1 MSKMK
6 ALVAYGPHDLRCEEI
21 DMPQYQADEVLI
33 AVKACGICGSDVP
46 RAVQGA
52 VHNYPI
58 VFGHEFSGCVTAV
71 GSQVTHV
78 KVGDRVTAAPL
89 LPCGTCKFCQM
100 GRPAMCQDY
109 DFLGSRRNGAFAEY
123 VAIKATNVVKLSDD
137 TDYLSGAMIE
147 PITVALHG
155 VSRVNIEA
163 GATVAVFG
171 AGTIGLLTLQC
182 LRAIGAGKIYVIDV
196 VDAKLAL
203 AKELGADDVINGMTC
218 DPVQYMSEHGQPSA
232 VFETAGT
239 PITQRQSVEVVEKLG
254 KVSFIGTATKDFVLP
269 PHSFEKIL
277 RGELEVT
284 GSWMSYSAPYPGY
297 EWPAAAL
304 LLAQNKIKTDK
315 LITHKFKLE
324 DGIAAFDTMVDKNS
338 QAIKVMFVME

>member
-6 ALVAYGPHDLRCEEI
+6 ALVAYGPKDLRLEQI
-21 DMPQYQADEVLI
+21 DIPQYQEDEVLI
-33 AVKACGICGSDVP
+33 QVKACGICGSDVP

-52 VHNYPI
+52 VHNYPM
-58 VFGHEFSGCVTAV
+58 VFGHEFSGCVVAV
-71 GSQVTHV
+71 GSQVDHV
-78 KVGDRVTAAPL
+78 KKGDRVTAAPL
-89 LPCGTCKFCQM
+89 LPCGTCNFCQI
-100 GRPAMCQDY
+100 GRPAMCQHY
-109 DFLGSRRNGAFAEY
+109 DFIGSRRQGAFAEY
-123 VAIKATNVVKLSDD
+123 VAIKAVNIIKLSDD
-137 TDYLSGAMIE
+137 VDYLAGAMIE
-147 PITVALHG
+147 PITIALHG
-155 VSRVNIEA
+155 VRRVNFDV

-203 AKELGADDVINGMTC
+203 AKQLGADEVINGMTC
-218 DPVQYMSEHGQPSA
+218 DPVHYMIEHGQPSA

-254 KVSFIGTATKDFVLP
+254 KVSFIGTATKDFILP

-277 RGELEVT
+277 RGELAIT

-304 LLAQNKIKTDK
+304 LLAQKKIETDC

-324 DGIAAFDTMVDKNS
+324 DGITAFNTMVDRSSN
-338 QAIKVMFVME
+338 AIKVMFVME